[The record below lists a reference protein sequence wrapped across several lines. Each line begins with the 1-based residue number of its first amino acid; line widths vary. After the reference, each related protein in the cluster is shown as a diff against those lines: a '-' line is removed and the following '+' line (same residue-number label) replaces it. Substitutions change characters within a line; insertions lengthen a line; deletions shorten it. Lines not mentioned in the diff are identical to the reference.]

1 MIYYIEQYF
10 MGNYY
15 SSPDTKQAYAD
26 TSNNYNNY
34 SSQYNWVLAYPQKK
48 IIYMTND
55 NLSQFMNKDPYTIDN
70 DENID
75 GHMPSL
81 KKYVDLRS
89 LCPDILDDKGLHL
102 SAINT
107 LCFAL
112 HYQLIRN
119 KLDVFPPSRL
129 FIYHN
134 MKQYKGEQNTFSFDT
149 IFKSIQTY
157 GFCSEL
163 SYNYNMDN
171 YNENGIKESLFH
183 EAEQYKYIN
192 IYRIPNSIKMLK
204 TMLNNHMI
212 PIIGFVVYNNLH
224 MNYKINLSDTNTNSI
239 IGGTT
244 GSIVG
249 YIDTQQSF
257 IVALSFGRGVGKNGY
272 ILLPYKYVEN
282 KDLVPE
288 LYYIDF
294 DKTQIESF
302 VFSSKQ
308 KQNNIIVTK
317 KNKPKQNIYGGLFS

>member
-1 MIYYIEQYF
+1 MLRYF
-10 MGNYY
+10 MGNSY
-15 SSPDTKQAYAD
+15 SSHDTGAI
-26 TSNNYNNY
+26 TP
-34 SSQYNWVLAYPQKK
+34 SSHNFTNHASKYNWVLSYPQKK
-48 IIYMTND
+48 IRYMTTD
-55 NLSQFMNKDPYTIDN
+55 NLSQFMNKDEYVINNEDIVAGSIPTN
-70 DENID
+70 
-75 GHMPSL
+75 

-107 LCFAL
+107 LCFVL

-119 KLDVFPPSRL
+119 KLEVFPPSRL

-134 MKQYKGEQNTFSFDT
+134 MKQYKGDQKTFSFDT
-149 IFKSIQTY
+149 IFKSIQSY

-163 SYNYNMDN
+163 SYNYTIDN
-171 YNENGIKESLFH
+171 YNENHINDHLFN

-192 IYRIPNSIKMLK
+192 IYRIPNSIDMIK

-212 PIIGFVVYNNLH
+212 PIIGFVVYNNIH
-224 MNYKINLSDTNTNSI
+224 INYKINLSDTNTNTI

-244 GSIVG
+244 GTIVG

-257 IVALSFGRGVGKNGY
+257 IVGLSYGRTVGKNGY

-308 KQNNIIVTK
+308 QKNNIIQTK
-317 KNKPKQNIYGGLFS
+317 KNKPPPKAYGGLFS

>member
-1 MIYYIEQYF
+1 

-15 SSPDTKQAYAD
+15 SSQTIDATDTS
-26 TSNNYNNY
+26 SNNYNY
-34 SSQYNWVLAYPQKK
+34 SSTYNWVLAYPQKK
-48 IIYMTND
+48 IIYMTQE
-55 NLSQFMNKDPYTIDN
+55 NLSQFINKDDYIDEEN
-70 DENID
+70 DHINDNEKI
-75 GHMPSL
+75 L

-107 LCFAL
+107 VCFVL

-134 MKQYKGEQNTFSFDT
+134 MKQYKGEHKTFSFDT
-149 IFKSIQTY
+149 IFKSIQSY

-163 SYNYNMDN
+163 SYNYNIEN
-171 YNENGIKESLFH
+171 YNENYIKQHLFN

-192 IYRIPNSIKMLK
+192 IYRIPNSIDMIK
-204 TMLNNHMI
+204 TMLNNQMI

-224 MNYKINLSDTNTNSI
+224 INCKVNLSDTNTNSI

-249 YIDTQQSF
+249 YIDSQQSF
-257 IVALSFGRGVGKNGY
+257 IVGLSYGKSMGKNGY
-272 ILLPYKYVEN
+272 ILLPYKYIES

-308 KQNNIIVTK
+308 KINHTIVAK
-317 KNKPKQNIYGGLFS
+317 KTKPKPKAYGGLFS